1 MTKTDLTLEEQ
12 KCLERFR
19 KRKARATQPK
29 VYTPKYP
36 KSSFSKDM
44 DSLHLYVKDIRIFT
58 VKEYEVFKD
67 VIPMKR
73 HKRVL
78 DILLV
83 TGMRYIEMLRL
94 YENKEWYNEKKN
106 LIHLPEE
113 AQRKHKRKQ
122 VERTIHPLPSMFG
135 EVLNAF
141 WMDKKPPLE
150 STWNKNLQRWSVD
163 AGISPYGVSAKT
175 TRKTIESWM
184 IAGGIT
190 ESTCCIR
197 QGHDALT
204 SMKHYQGLAFSDD
217 EVRDIKRQLTS
228 WGFRLVEK

>member
-1 MTKTDLTLEEQ
+1 MVKTELTPEELEYLKKHRQ
-12 KCLERFR
+12 
-19 KRKARATQPK
+19 RKARASKPK
-29 VYTPKYP
+29 LYIPKYP
-36 KSSFSKDM
+36 KSSFSKDT
-44 DSLHLYVKDIRIFT
+44 DSLHLYVRDIRILT
-58 VKEYEVFKD
+58 VKEYETLKD
-67 VIPMKR
+67 HIPMKR
-73 HKRVL
+73 HKRVF

-83 TGMRYIEMLRL
+83 TGMRYVEMLRL
-94 YENKEWYNEKKN
+94 YEHKEWYNEKKN

-113 AQRKHKRKQ
+113 AQRKAKRKQ

-150 STWNKNLQRWSVD
+150 STWNKNLQRWAVD

-190 ESTCCIR
+190 ESTCCLR

-217 EVRDIKRQLTS
+217 EVRDIKRQLAS
-228 WGFRLVEK
+228 WGFNGV